1 MAYEP
6 QFTVTSHL
14 VKMLEEISVFR
25 EKIMAAT
32 IQVPWVPALQKDAR
46 ARNTHSS
53 TAIEGNPLTLEE
65 VRMLE
70 EGQKLPLAAERS
82 KREVLNYFA
91 ALRHVEKHSSQKTFR
106 HEDIFKLHHIIAAD
120 VMDQGKAG
128 GYRNMQVRVGNHI
141 PPEAYLVNRLMKELL
156 EWWNEKSPAWSPVI
170 SSAIIHYRFEDIHP
184 FADGNGRTGRM
195 LALWELYRRGFDTH
209 HLFSVDEVYWE
220 KRQLYYQHLDL
231 VRKEG
236 NDLTSWLEY
245 SAEALHLTLERVW
258 NRIQPLAVKTGSEK
272 LILRPKQEKLLSL
285 LRDRQQ
291 LSPSEIWKALGV
303 SKQGAMDLIKPLIQA
318 GLIRKIG
325 SKKMGKYILE
335 SSSRN

>member
-6 QFTVTSHL
+6 QFTVTNHL
-14 VKMLEEISVFR
+14 VQLLEEIAVFR

-32 IQVPWVPALQKDAR
+32 VQVPWIPALQKDAR
-46 ARNTHSS
+46 ARNTYSS

-65 VRMLE
+65 VRILE
-70 EGQKLPLAAERS
+70 EGQKLPSATERS

-91 ALRHVEKHSSQKTFR
+91 ALRHVEKHSSKKIFN
-106 HEDIFKLHHIIAAD
+106 HEDVFQLHHIIAAD
-120 VMDQGKAG
+120 VMDQGKTG
-128 GYRNMQVRVGNHI
+128 GYRTIQVRVGNHL
-141 PPEAYLVNRLMKELL
+141 PPPPAQVSPLMRELL
-156 EWWNEKSPAWSPVI
+156 EWWNQKSSKLSPVI
-170 SSAIIHYRFEDIHP
+170 SSAILHYRFEDIHP

-209 HLFSVDEVYWE
+209 HIFSVDEVYWE

-258 NRIQPLAVKTGSEK
+258 ARAQHLAVKAGPEK
-272 LILRPKQEKLLSL
+272 MVLRPKQEKLLTL
-285 LRDRQQ
+285 LRERREM
-291 LSPSEIWKALGV
+291 SPSEIWKAVGV
-303 SKQGAMDLIKPLIQA
+303 SRQGAMDLLKPLIKA
-318 GLIRKIG
+318 GLIRKVG
-325 SKKMGKYILE
+325 SKKMGKYILGAE
-335 SSSRN
+335 R